1 VVSPVYGCAGCVA
14 ELCSRVIKA
23 VESLGMSVE
32 IILVDDASP
41 DRAWDAIKS
50 ICAADPRIKG
60 LRFTRNYG
68 QHHAITAGLD
78 YASAH
83 WYVVMDCDL
92 QDRPEEIP
100 ALINKARE
108 GYDLV
113 LARRVRRKDTWLKR
127 QASRLFYWMFDA
139 LSGHAHDPAI
149 GNFGVYSDDV
159 IRVVR
164 SFREQTRYFPFFI
177 KWSGFHSAR
186 VDVAHGTR
194 NDGKSAYTLIKQLRH
209 ATNIVVA
216 FSPRPLH
223 ISITL
228 GLILSTLSILFAAWL
243 VFLYVTRGVAVEGW
257 TSVMVA
263 LSFFSG
269 LIFLNLGMLGVYLG
283 RVFEEVKMRPIYSI
297 MEAVNIEAS
306 PVPPPQGR
314 VHHQKPSQNQQD
326 ARQTGP

>member
-1 VVSPVYGCAGCVA
+1 MTSTHADISVVAPVYGCAGCVA
-14 ELCSRVIKA
+14 ELCARVIKA
-23 VESLGMSVE
+23 IEPLGLTVE

-41 DRAWDAIKS
+41 DRAWEAIKS
-50 ICAADPRIKG
+50 LCAADPRIKG
-60 LRFTRNYG
+60 LRFSRNYG

-78 YASAH
+78 HASAR
-83 WYVVMDCDL
+83 WYIVMDCDL

-100 ALINKARE
+100 ALVNKARE
-108 GYDLV
+108 GFDLV
-113 LARRVRRKDTWLKR
+113 LARRLQRRDSALKK
-127 QASRLFYWMFDA
+127 QASRLFYWLFDA

-149 GNFGVYSDDV
+149 GNFGIYSDEV

-177 KWSGFHSAR
+177 KWSGFQAAR
-186 VDVAHGTR
+186 VDVTHGTR
-194 NDGKSAYTLIKQLRH
+194 TDGKSAYTLIKQLRH
-209 ATNIVVA
+209 ATNIIVA

-228 GLILSTLSILFAAWL
+228 GLILSTLSMLFAAGL
-243 VFLYVTRGVAVEGW
+243 VFRYVTHGVAVEGW

-283 RVFEEVKMRPIYSI
+283 RVFEEVKMRPIYSV
-297 MEAVNIEAS
+297 MEALNIETS

-314 VHHQKPSQNQQD
+314 VF
-326 ARQTGP
+326 R